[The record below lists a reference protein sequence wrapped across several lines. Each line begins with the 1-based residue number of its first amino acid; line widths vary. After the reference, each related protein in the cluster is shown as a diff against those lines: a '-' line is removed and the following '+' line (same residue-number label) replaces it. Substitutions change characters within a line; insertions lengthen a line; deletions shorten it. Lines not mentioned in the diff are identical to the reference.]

1 MRVPNSG
8 TSKVRHSAEPW
19 SRSCAYAL
27 VCSSET
33 SATIMPGRNC
43 RRMDNHCYGL
53 RGKIINNPT
62 DGSSRLARWANR
74 LPAFTDLGT
83 TDFFRIINGGTGN
96 SEAQISGITVTPW
109 QRSRHRCRNARVY
122 ARASLKSH
130 GRLLANC
137 DSLRARAANR
147 LERRARRTTPW
158 RDCALQQG
166 PRPEAR

>member
-1 MRVPNSG
+1 
-8 TSKVRHSAEPW
+8 
-19 SRSCAYAL
+19 
-27 VCSSET
+27 
-33 SATIMPGRNC
+33 MPGRNC

-96 SEAQISGITVTPW
+96 SEAQISGITVTPLAAVPAPLSK
-109 QRSRHRCRNARVY
+109 RACVRARE
-122 ARASLKSH
+122 SKSH

-137 DSLRARAANR
+137 DSLRPRAANR
-147 LERRARRTTPW
+147 LERRAR
-158 RDCALQQG
+158 
-166 PRPEAR
+166 

>member
-62 DGSSRLARWANR
+62 DGPTACQPLLTSAPRISSESSTAVQETVRLRFLASL
-74 LPAFTDLGT
+74 LP
-83 TDFFRIINGGTGN
+83 
-96 SEAQISGITVTPW
+96 PW

-122 ARASLKSH
+122 PRASLKSH

-147 LERRARRTTPW
+147 LERRACRTTPW